1 MPIVHVNSYRDTNT
15 HIKLIHLF
23 FKSILKYINLLEY
36 IMYTGNINEAS
47 VQIWVHPYNIHRYIP
62 K

>member
-1 MPIVHVNSYRDTNT
+1 MVLVNSYRDTNT
-15 HIKLIHLF
+15 HIKLINLF

-47 VQIWVHPYNIHRYIP
+47 V
-62 K
+62 